1 MSEESDRLD
10 EVKVEEEDVANAEE
24 ALKNDEDDDQDEG
37 SLQLNVV
44 PGVLLDSDADVST
57 VWLNASFFAD
67 VVLCSRW
74 RLSLLHLISFIR

>member
-24 ALKNDEDDDQDEG
+24 ALKNDDDDDQDEG

-44 PGVLLDSDADVST
+44 PAALLDSDADVST
-57 VWLNASFFAD
+57 VWFNASFFAD
-67 VVLCSRW
+67 VVLSVLGGNFRFCV
-74 RLSLLHLISFIR
+74 LLAL